1 MPSCW
6 RCGRDNPEGSRFC
19 NSCGAALAAGGAIVE
34 ERKIVTVMFAD
45 ITGSTALG
53 ERLDAEALKE
63 VMSAFFEAMR
73 AEIEAEGG
81 TVEKFIGDAVVAAFG
96 VPRVHEDDPA
106 RALRAALRM
115 RTRLAEL
122 NEVLRERYDVALE
135 LRIGINTGEVMAV
148 GDPRPGEALATGD
161 AVNAAARLEQVA
173 EPGQV
178 LVSERTAAAARGF
191 RFLPPRDLELRGK
204 TGALRALELVA
215 EQPVAE
221 GFLSGSRVPLVGR
234 RRELELLTTMF
245 HRTVEER
252 RPHLVTLYGE
262 AGVGKSRLVGELLAG
277 LEAAAPTPQVVRG
290 RCLAYGDGVTYWP
303 LAEMLKGYAETLD
316 TDPAEVARARVVDA
330 AGAAL
335 AAAGGGAPK

>member
-19 NSCGAALAAGGAIVE
+19 NSCGAALASGGAVFE
-34 ERKIVTVMFAD
+34 ERKIVSVLFAD

-63 VMSAFFEAMR
+63 VMTA
-73 AEIEAEGG
+73 
-81 TVEKFIGDAVVAAFG
+81 
-96 VPRVHEDDPA
+96 
-106 RALRAALRM
+106 
-115 RTRLAEL
+115 
-122 NEVLRERYDVALE
+122 
-135 LRIGINTGEVMAV
+135 

-161 AVNAAARLEQVA
+161 AVNAAARLEQAA

-204 TGALRALELVA
+204 AETLRALELVA

-252 RPHLVTLYGE
+252 RPHLG
-262 AGVGKSRLVGELLAG
+262 
-277 LEAAAPTPQVVRG
+277 
-290 RCLAYGDGVTYWP
+290 
-303 LAEMLKGYAETLD
+303 
-316 TDPAEVARARVVDA
+316 
-330 AGAAL
+330 
-335 AAAGGGAPK
+335 